1 MCMVC
6 IGPVG
11 DPNRQDQPSLP
22 QMPVG
27 PFGGRDRDHAPE
39 LADRLLAMSV
49 ALGGHPSLAV
59 DIALSPSAG
68 PPSASGRRGQPHDAA
83 ACQERRRGAGW
94 PSSPACAS
102 WAPIRA
108 CRARVAEPPSSSASR
123 HFPGTTR
130 VRGGLGWAP
139 AAVWA
144 RSRARSARVLS
155 AGATRH
161 HQPPPN
167 HLHAILLDRHQIA
180 RPRHRCDLVKREV
193 DRIERVP
200 TATTLSRCPARSSW
214 RRGIGCA
221 RRCRRRRLH

>member
-1 MCMVC
+1 V
-6 IGPVG
+6 IRIVE
-11 DPNRQDQPSLP
+11 
-22 QMPVG
+22 
-27 PFGGRDRDHAPE
+27 PFTVGGRDRDHAPE
-39 LADRLLAMSV
+39 LARRLLAMSV
-49 ALGGHPSLAV
+49 VLGGHLSLAV
-59 DIALSPSAG
+59 DIPVSPSAG
-68 PPSASGRRGQPHDAA
+68 PPSASGPRGQPHDAA
-83 ACQERRRGAGW
+83 ARQERRRGAGW

-130 VRGGLGWAP
+130 VRGGLGLGSG
-139 AAVWA
+139 
-144 RSRARSARVLS
+144 SRLGEV
-155 AGATRH
+155 AGEVRA
-161 HQPPPN
+161 
-167 HLHAILLDRHQIA
+167 LHAILLDRHQIA

-221 RRCRRRRLH
+221 RRCRRRRPH

>member
-83 ACQERRRGAGW
+83 ACQERRRGAGCLHLQPARPGHQYALAGHES
-94 PSSPACAS
+94 PSRLRPQRVATF
-102 WAPIRA
+102 
-108 CRARVAEPPSSSASR
+108 RARRGSAGSGLGSGSRLGEVAGEVRARSECRRDPSSS
-123 HFPGTTR
+123 T
-130 VRGGLGWAP
+130 
-139 AAVWA
+139 AAEP
-144 RSRARSARVLS
+144 S
-155 AGATRH
+155 
-161 HQPPPN
+161 PCN
-167 HLHAILLDRHQIA
+167 
-180 RPRHRCDLVKREV
+180 
-193 DRIERVP
+193 
-200 TATTLSRCPARSSW
+200 PARSSPNSAAPTPM
-214 RRGIGCA
+214 RSRQT
-221 RRCRRRRLH
+221 